1 MRRGGT
7 YLLIGLNKSIKRM
20 TSSVYSSRLIG
31 GGIYP
36 PPEKNIISLQT
47 AAKLCALDLFF
58 DRDSELQIY
67 HGNFLLMHNRHRKLF
82 VIKQPKGSKFM
93 PKIHQNTFGSR
104 ALPGPV
110 GGGLMQMHSRR
121 PSSRNGGLF
130 LRAGRD
136 REWVYI

>member
-1 MRRGGT
+1 
-7 YLLIGLNKSIKRM
+7 M
-20 TSSVYSSRLIG
+20 TVFLPGIFFFG
-31 GGIYP
+31 GGNPIP
-36 PPEKNIISLQT
+36 PQKKFTIPPNGFQIGCSKFWGG
-47 AAKLCALDLFF
+47 DLHQ
-58 DRDSELQIY
+58 LQIY
-67 HGNFLLMHNRHRKLF
+67 HGNILLMDNKHRKVF
-82 VIKQPKGSKFM
+82 VIKQSKGCKFM